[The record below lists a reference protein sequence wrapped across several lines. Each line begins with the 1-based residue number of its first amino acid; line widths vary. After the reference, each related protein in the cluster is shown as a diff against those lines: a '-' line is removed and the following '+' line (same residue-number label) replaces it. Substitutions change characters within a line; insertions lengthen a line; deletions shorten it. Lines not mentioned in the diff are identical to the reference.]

1 MTITRSIP
9 VAVQVNQILRE
20 RIRLGVYPPGGKLP
34 SESELSQEFDVS
46 RATIRTV
53 LARMAAE
60 GLILRKQGDG
70 TYVNEHIR
78 DVNTHLG
85 GLWEFSRL
93 IENSG
98 YQPSINSLSITQRAS
113 TEHEAHLLDIQPGD
127 EVLSLKRLF
136 FADEDPVI
144 LATNVIP
151 YARIDPTAGE
161 PDGRLR
167 IHEFIQRYCHRKIA
181 YAVSDVRAGMADND
195 ISDIL
200 NWQPGSPLLKIEIIF
215 YDRDNSPLLCGQ
227 SYLNDAILRLRL
239 VQAWE

>member
-1 MTITRSIP
+1 MTITRSTP

-20 RIRLGVYPPGGKLP
+20 RIRLGVYPPGSKLP

-53 LARMAAE
+53 LARIAAE

-70 TYVNEHIR
+70 TYINEHIR

-98 YQPSINSLSITQRAS
+98 YQPSIHSLSIIRRAS
-113 TEHEAHLLDIQPGD
+113 TEYEAHLLDILPGD
-127 EVLSLKRLF
+127 EVLELKRLF
-136 FADEDPVI
+136 YADKDPVI
-144 LATNVIP
+144 LATNIIP
-151 YARIDPTAGE
+151 LARIDPSAGE
-161 PDGRLR
+161 PDGRLP

-181 YAVSDVRAGMADND
+181 YAVSDVLASVADNEVAR
-195 ISDIL
+195 IL
-200 NWQPGSPLLKIEIIF
+200 NWKEKDPLLKIEITF
-215 YDRDNSPLLCGQ
+215 YDRDNSPLLCGH
-227 SYLNDAILRLRL
+227 SYLNDTILRLRL

>member
-9 VAVQVNQILRE
+9 IAVQVNQILRE

-93 IENSG
+93 IESSG
-98 YQPSINSLSITQRAS
+98 FQPSINSLAMTRRSAS
-113 TEHEAHLLDIQPGD
+113 EHEAHLLAIQPGD
-127 EVLSLKRLF
+127 EVLALRRLF
-136 FADEDPVI
+136 YADGNPVI
-144 LATNVIP
+144 LASNTIP
-151 YARIDPTAGE
+151 YARIDPSAGQ
-161 PDGRLR
+161 PDGRLP
-167 IHEFIQRYCHRKIA
+167 IHEFLQRFCHRNIA
-181 YAVSDVRAGMADND
+181 YAVSDVRASLADNEVAHLLKWEPD
-195 ISDIL
+195 
-200 NWQPGSPLLKIEIIF
+200 NPLLKIEIIF
-215 YDRDNSPLLCGQ
+215 YDRDNSPLTCGH
-227 SYLNDAILRLRL
+227 SYFNDTILRLRL
-239 VQAWE
+239 VQAWA

>member
-34 SESELSQEFDVS
+34 SESELSHEFDVS

-98 YQPSINSLSITQRAS
+98 YQPSINSLSITRRAS
-113 TEHEAHLLDIQPGD
+113 TEHEATLLDILPGG
-127 EVLSLKRLF
+127 EVLALKRLF
-136 FADEDPVI
+136 YADEDPVI
-144 LATNVIP
+144 LATNIIP
-151 YARIDPTAGE
+151 YARIDPSLGE
-161 PDGRLR
+161 PDGRLP
-167 IHEFIQRYCHRKIA
+167 IHEFIQRYSHRKIA
-181 YAVSDVRAGMADND
+181 YAVTDVRASQADKE
-195 ISDIL
+195 IAHTL
-200 NWQPGSPLLKIEIIF
+200 NWEHDSPLLKIEIIF
-215 YDRDNSPLLCGQ
+215 YDRDNSPLICGH
-227 SYLNDAILRLRL
+227 SYLNDAIIRLRL